1 MSTKNKNWFYE
12 QGLNEGTAN
21 ILAALYLENPVISAY
36 SPLKNSIDLFVR
48 EPDQIFTN
56 RKQYEEALANK
67 ELWVTFPE
75 WAKKIEQFFREQ
87 QSSEDAYELSLPSPY
102 FHSNIVNQPLWLA
115 SKLFGR
121 DVVVKVYLK
130 TISQIN
136 TIHSYSDLAQTVLEN
151 SSDNVKLRD
160 FLLSEFTERGLTVSS
175 KLY

>member
-1 MSTKNKNWFYE
+1 VSTKNKNWFYE